1 MFPGEYKIRINANP
15 ALGENAVEIKT
26 QRLNASI
33 KSNIPEGSSTDKE
46 VTIDPKGND
55 KISLAELQDMQKL
68 LKQISKEEIRIS
80 TPSSQKQASRP
91 NNNNKTSGF
100 KINRMTNPRI
110 NPVPQRNISVL
121 VPHDLNPQENKLY
134 QSLVKNGYRPS
145 QNFDYSNAKVSVNN
159 KSSQAIMLTI
169 MEQLD
174 NEGVNIFKELE
185 INTGFDRSVNNSEAT
200 AYVDNTSLDN
210 DPDSIYNIDNK
221 APTSLAINV
230 LRDILDPKELVA
242 AMLTAILS
250 LKDTENIDSVTVKD
264 VFGIS
269 ARLVDQI
276 SADPDSANIKTLTK
290 SMNNLKEAIKLMT
303 EVMFNDS

>member
-1 MFPGEYKIRINANP
+1 
-15 ALGENAVEIKT
+15 
-26 QRLNASI
+26 
-33 KSNIPEGSSTDKE
+33 
-46 VTIDPKGND
+46 
-55 KISLAELQDMQKL
+55 
-68 LKQISKEEIRIS
+68 
-80 TPSSQKQASRP
+80 
-91 NNNNKTSGF
+91 
-100 KINRMTNPRI
+100 
-110 NPVPQRNISVL
+110 
-121 VPHDLNPQENKLY
+121 
-134 QSLVKNGYRPS
+134 
-145 QNFDYSNAKVSVNN
+145 
-159 KSSQAIMLTI
+159 

-210 DPDSIYNIDNK
+210 DPDSIYNLDNK